1 MEPTISDAG
10 PFEKI
15 VTFEVEEA
23 RLDQAKNQAARKLS
37 REMKIPGFRPGKAPR
52 RVVEAAVGADRLR
65 AEAIDDALAGLVN
78 EALDA
83 TDLQLAAVPS
93 LDSVE
98 DTESGIEISVK
109 VALWPTL
116 ETTPEYVGREIAVP
130 SPIGTDE
137 DIAEQI
143 DRMRDQFAELEPA
156 DRPCQEGDYASI
168 DLSAKADGEEI
179 PEASAQGLMVA
190 VGSSPFIE
198 GLDEAVLGMSAGETK
213 DFDSTLPE
221 SFGDRGG
228 EPATFTI
235 AVTDVQGKSLP
246 EMTDEWISEVTEF
259 DSVAAFRKEVERRIS
274 ESKAGASWD
283 AFRNELITALIDEI
297 DLEIPAAIINAE
309 MEEVLHRFSHT
320 LGQQGIEM
328 DDYLQISG
336 QTQEAFVEDL
346 RATAAR
352 NVRTDLLL
360 DAVADDAGLEVGDE
374 EFVEL
379 LSAMAAQTEQTLEEL
394 REGLTE
400 NQEKNLRGDILRR
413 KAHEALLKAAV
424 PVDDAGNPIDFE
436 ALAAATAPAPVGDS
450 LEDSDRDE
458 EEE

>member
-1 MEPTISDAG
+1 MRPCWGCRPAKRRIS
-10 PFEKI
+10 I
-15 VTFEVEEA
+15 
-23 RLDQAKNQAARKLS
+23 RL
-37 REMKIPGFRPGKAPR
+37 FPR
-52 RVVEAAVGADRLR
+52 VSGTEAASR
-65 AEAIDDALAGLVN
+65 
-78 EALDA
+78 
-83 TDLQLAAVPS
+83 P
-93 LDSVE
+93 
-98 DTESGIEISVK
+98 
-109 VALWPTL
+109 
-116 ETTPEYVGREIAVP
+116 P
-130 SPIGTDE
+130 SP
-137 DIAEQI
+137 
-143 DRMRDQFAELEPA
+143 
-156 DRPCQEGDYASI
+156 
-168 DLSAKADGEEI
+168 
-179 PEASAQGLMVA
+179 
-190 VGSSPFIE
+190 
-198 GLDEAVLGMSAGETK
+198 
-213 DFDSTLPE
+213 
-221 SFGDRGG
+221 
-228 EPATFTI
+228 I